1 MKNMVKKS
9 IYISVLVFIFG
20 LFGLISVSPV
30 LAYTSNVAYMATVGS
45 GVDFTGNP
53 STNGNYTPYYNYNY
67 YNYANYQTNPAP
79 VITSLSP
86 NYTNVGRTTTV
97 TVNGYNFIPSS
108 IIRKNG
114 SEYMTT
120 FYVDS
125 THLSMVLGNNDV
137 TGTGGYYITVYNPGP
152 GGGTSNAA
160 LFTVYNNVGGNTN
173 TVTNTNTTKT
183 TTTTLTK
190 TNKTNTVAKNTSTN
204 GTYSNLAANAL
215 FGCSDSFLPSGLV
228 QWLLFAILVF
238 LIIILWRS
246 AHAKEKYMS
255 EPLKHV

>member
-1 MKNMVKKS
+1 MVKKS
-9 IYISVLVFIFG
+9 IYTFIFALVFG
-20 LFGLISVSPV
+20 LSMVLPVS
-30 LAYTSNVAYMATVGS
+30 AYTATVNT
-45 GVDFTGNP
+45 GVEFNGNQYP
-53 STNGNYTPYYNYNY
+53 STGYPYYYNNNNY
-67 YNYANYQTNPAP
+67 YNYTNYQTNPAP

-108 IIRKNG
+108 IIRKND

-125 THLSMVLGNNDV
+125 THLSMVLGANDV
-137 TGTGGYYITVYNPGP
+137 TGTSGYYITVYNPGP

-173 TVTNTNTTKT
+173 TVTNTTKT
-183 TTTTLTK
+183 TTATLTK
-190 TNKTNTVAKNTSTN
+190 TNKTNTVAKNTNTN
-204 GTYSNLAANAL
+204 SNYNGLTANAL
-215 FGCSDSFLPSGLV
+215 FGCSNSFLPTGIV

-255 EPLKHV
+255 EPLKHT